1 MKGVQVP
8 EGLKTRLWELQE
20 ELGDVVFFLDPCYGA
35 CDIRDCEA
43 KRLGLES
50 LVHYGHSPMVSSE
63 IPVEYREL
71 RREIDLEGVVEGI
84 RSLGL
89 ADFSLCSTV
98 QFVHYLPEIAKRT
111 GGRMGKGKRTRYPGQ
126 VLGCDVR
133 ACSGTSVFLGDG
145 LFHPIGIYLHTKSP
159 VYQVFPTGEV
169 REVTKEGERILR
181 ERYRVISWA
190 SQAEKFGV
198 VLSTKKGQ
206 INLPAFRKSKKLLE
220 ERGKKVLS
228 LASDYFLPSYVQGI
242 DVDALV
248 FTGCPRVAI
257 EDWRQFKKPVLTPP
271 ELEVALGVREDYE
284 FYQF

>member
-20 ELGDVVFFLDPCYGA
+20 ELGDVVFFVDPCYGA

-50 LVHYGHSPMVSSE
+50 LIHYGHSPMVSSDL
-63 IPVEYREL
+63 PVEYREL
-71 RREIDLEGVVEGI
+71 PQDLDLDAVVDSI
-84 RSLGL
+84 ISLDL
-89 ADFSLCSTV
+89 WDFSLCSTV
-98 QFVHYLPEIAKRT
+98 QYVRYLPEIARRT
-111 GGRMGKGKRTRYPGQ
+111 GGKLGMGRRTKYPGQ

-133 ACSGTSVFLGDG
+133 ACPGPSVFIGDG
-145 LFHPIGIYLHTKSP
+145 LFHPLGIYLHTRKP
-159 VYQVFPTGEV
+159 VYQVLPDGSA
-169 REVTKEGERILR
+169 REVTEEGEKVLR
-181 ERYRVISWA
+181 ERYRLISWA
-190 SQAEKFGV
+190 SQGDKFAV

-206 INLPAFRKSKKLLE
+206 INLPAFKKARVLLKE
-220 ERGKKVLS
+220 KGRKVLS

-242 DVDALV
+242 DVDAFV

-257 EDWRQFKKPVLTPP
+257 EDWHQFKKPVLTPL
-271 ELEVALGVREDYE
+271 ELEIALGIRDDYE